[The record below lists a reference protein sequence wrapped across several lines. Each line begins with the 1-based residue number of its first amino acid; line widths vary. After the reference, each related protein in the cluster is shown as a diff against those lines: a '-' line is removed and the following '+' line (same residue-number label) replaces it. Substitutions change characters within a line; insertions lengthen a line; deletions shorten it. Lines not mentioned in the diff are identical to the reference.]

1 MSFAWPLA
9 LLSLV
14 VAPALLGA
22 YWWLLRRRRKQAV
35 RYSSV
40 ALLRSVLPRRNRW
53 QRHLPVALLLAS
65 LVALAFAAG
74 RPHVERSVP
83 FARTSVI
90 LAHGRLGVDVRDR
103 RRAQPAGRCTG
114 SRSRVRRG
122 PAEGRTDGPRRL
134 LRLRGAERSADDRT
148 QGARRRDRV
157 PHDRA
162 RHRHRR
168 GDAEGDRRH
177 RRGEPE
183 RPTGRRRSRGR
194 ATARVGGGARR
205 HRLRAGHRRAPD
217 RRREQPWDRAARCR
231 AVRGRAGRSRV
242 HDRLRNG
249 KPRRAFLHASP
260 TRRPRLRKPVRRVR
274 RGRRRLRRR
283 RRVRGSG
290 AAQTY
295 RPSRQSPSRPEA
307 PSTTPRT
314 PISCEKSSPI
324 SPRTSQPRSS
334 PPRSPGSSQHSAP
347 SSPPRRSPPRCAGAR
362 THSPYALRAA
372 TLRRAGSPI
381 ASPRCRQVPPGLIRT
396 CRRQPTANHARP
408 A

>member
-83 FARTSVI
+83 FARTSVV
-90 LAHGRLGVDVRDR
+90 LAMDVSGSMCATDVEPNRLAVAQDAAREFVEDQPKDVRM
-103 RRAQPAGRCTG
+103 ALVVFSGF
-114 SRSRVRRG
+114 
-122 PAEGRTDGPRRL
+122 AEL
-134 LRLRGAERSADDRT
+134 SRSADDRT

-162 RHRHRR
+162 WHRHRR

-205 HRLRAGHRRAPD
+205 HRLRAGHHRASD
-217 RRREQPWDRAARCR
+217 RRREQPRDRAARCR

-260 TRRPRLRKPVRRVR
+260 TRRPRLRQPVRRVR
-274 RGRRRLRRR
+274 RRRRRLRRFGGF
-283 RRVRGSG
+283 RGRADLPTLQAVAKQTGGTFHNAEDADQLREVFADLPKDVATQKQPTEITWLLAALG
-290 AAQTY
+290 ALLAAAAIAASM
-295 RPSRQSPSRPEA
+295 RW
-307 PSTTPRT
+307 
-314 PISCEKSSPI
+314 
-324 SPRTSQPRSS
+324 
-334 PPRSPGSSQHSAP
+334 
-347 SSPPRRSPPRCAGAR
+347 
-362 THSPYALRAA
+362 SPY
-372 TLRRAGSPI
+372 P
-381 ASPRCRQVPPGLIRT
+381 
-396 CRRQPTANHARP
+396 
-408 A
+408 